1 MNLTELSKDAYKI
14 AQLRNQVK
22 QTDSVVSSVKY
33 LAGEMI
39 ELTEAASENFV
50 KPNPENLN
58 HLSEELADVI
68 ICACSIAAQ
77 CGVNIEKA
85 VSDKMIKNL
94 DRAYNNTK

>member
-68 ICACSIAAQ
+68 ICTCSIAAQ

>member
-50 KPNPENLN
+50 KPNLENLN

-68 ICACSIAAQ
+68 ICTCSIAAQ
-77 CGVNIEKA
+77 CGVDIEKA